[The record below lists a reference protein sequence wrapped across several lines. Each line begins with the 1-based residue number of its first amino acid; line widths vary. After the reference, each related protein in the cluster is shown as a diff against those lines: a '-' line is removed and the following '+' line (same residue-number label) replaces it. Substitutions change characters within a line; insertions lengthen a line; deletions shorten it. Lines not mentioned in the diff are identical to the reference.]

1 MNVLIIGLG
10 SIAVKHINAIRQTC
24 PGAVIFALR
33 SRKPAQPID
42 DIINIY
48 DLRELPAHPD
58 FGIVCSPTSLH
69 NESIRQLTA
78 LSIPLFI
85 EKPPVNSLR
94 GVQDL
99 ITGIEQKQLI
109 NYVACNLRF
118 HPCISYLKNHILASS
133 PRVNEVN
140 VYCGSYLP
148 DWRPGRD
155 FREIYSA
162 RKELGGGVHLDLFH
176 ELDYACW
183 IWGLPE
189 QSSLTIRNRSSLNI
203 SAADYA
209 NYTLEYAGFTI
220 SIILNYYRRQPKRTI
235 EVLFDDTT
243 WTIDLIKHRIAD
255 DTGQVIFEAPGY
267 SSLETYLR
275 QMEYFTEHIRKKK
288 QTMNTF
294 AESIAILKIILP
306 DEQVEG

>member
-10 SIAVKHINAIRQTC
+10 SIAVKHINAVRYADA
-24 PGAVIFALR
+24 GAVIYALR
-33 SRKPAQPID
+33 SRKPAAQVD
-42 DIINIY
+42 GVVNIY
-48 DLRELPAHPD
+48 DLQELPVLPD
-58 FGIVCSPTSLH
+58 FGIICNPTSLH
-69 NESIRQLTA
+69 NESIRLLTA

-85 EKPPVNSLR
+85 EKPAVNDLS
-94 GVQDL
+94 GVGEL
-99 ITGIEQKQLI
+99 TAGIEQKQLI

-118 HPCISYLKNHILASS
+118 HPCISYLKGHIMTAN

-176 ELDYACW
+176 ELDYTCW
-183 IWGLPE
+183 IWGLPK
-189 QSSLTIRNRSSLNI
+189 QSSISIRNRSSLEI

-209 NYTLEYAGFTI
+209 NYMLEYSGFSI

-235 EVLFDDTT
+235 EVLFEDTT
-243 WTIDLIKHRIAD
+243 WTVDLVKHRITD
-255 DTGQVIFEAPGY
+255 DAGEVIFEAPGY
-267 SSLETYLR
+267 SPLETYAR
-275 QMEYFTEHIRKKK
+275 QMEYFIGHIREKK

-294 AESIAILKIILP
+294 AESIAILKIIMP
-306 DEQVEG
+306 DE